1 MAAAPKLQPAPPK
14 PPRSN
19 ARFWLVAGIAGAVV
33 LMGALIAAVYFY
45 QESQAANIDKLNKGL
60 LGLGGDAPSENG
72 NRRSLARLPTELP
85 EGEPA
90 SQTVLPD
97 PASPPAPPAPPD
109 LPPPTTPE
117 QATAQVARDPVPGT
131 QAPAQPVQREPL
143 MYRGKKRSE
152 VAQVSARPGADQ
164 YPVNPYARQEPTARS
179 AAGAMPQARN
189 GREVFAQTAGRGQ
202 GLYASDEMVD
212 PPAGMCVSTP
222 HNIWDLQFQGE
233 VHTQFGSEFTVHV
246 LQDVPGRIYDGVS
259 SQPCEFPLIPA
270 GTQVACVPNTIDV
283 GRGDKFV
290 QAVCSRVDF
299 PGGKSMPLDGWSLV
313 GPSRSAGVPGSS
325 RYPWGDIFASAVVDI
340 IGAIPGAFVAA
351 AGSLSGPAGVAINI
365 GSDRFQ
371 ESTRQYGQSE
381 FKRVPTL
388 YIPRG
393 APAGLRQIGSLALPD
408 EPR

>member
-14 PPRSN
+14 PTRSN
-19 ARFWLVAGIAGAVV
+19 ARFWLVAGIAGAFI

-90 SQTVLPD
+90 SQSYLPD
-97 PASPPAPPAPPD
+97 PAAPPAPPSPPD

-117 QATAQVARDPVPGT
+117 QATAQVVHDAVPAP

-152 VAQVSARPGADQ
+152 VAQVSARAGADQ
-164 YPVNPYARQEPTARS
+164 YAVNPSVRQESTARS
-179 AAGAMPQARN
+179 AAVPQARN
-189 GREVFAQTAGRGQ
+189 GREMFAQTAGRGQ
-202 GLYASDEMVD
+202 SLYANGDLVE
-212 PPAGMCVSTP
+212 PPVGMCVSTP

-259 SQPCEFPLIPA
+259 SQPCDFPLIPA

-299 PGGKSMPLDGWSLV
+299 PGGKSLPLDGWSLV
-313 GPSRSAGVPGSS
+313 GPTRSAGVPGSS

-351 AGSLSGPAGVAINI
+351 AGALSGPAGVAINI

>member
-117 QATAQVARDPVPGT
+117 QATAQVAREPAPGT
-131 QAPAQPVQREPL
+131 QAPAQPVQRESL

-152 VAQVSARPGADQ
+152 VAQVSARPGTDQ
-164 YPVNPYARQEPTARS
+164 YPVNSPLRNRS
-179 AAGAMPQARN
+179 N
-189 GREVFAQTAGRGQ
+189 
-202 GLYASDEMVD
+202 
-212 PPAGMCVSTP
+212 
-222 HNIWDLQFQGE
+222 
-233 VHTQFGSEFTVHV
+233 
-246 LQDVPGRIYDGVS
+246 
-259 SQPCEFPLIPA
+259 
-270 GTQVACVPNTIDV
+270 
-283 GRGDKFV
+283 
-290 QAVCSRVDF
+290 
-299 PGGKSMPLDGWSLV
+299 
-313 GPSRSAGVPGSS
+313 
-325 RYPWGDIFASAVVDI
+325 
-340 IGAIPGAFVAA
+340 A
-351 AGSLSGPAGVAINI
+351 AGSERS
-365 GSDRFQ
+365 
-371 ESTRQYGQSE
+371 
-381 FKRVPTL
+381 
-388 YIPRG
+388 
-393 APAGLRQIGSLALPD
+393 
-408 EPR
+408 

>member
-19 ARFWLVAGIAGAVV
+19 ARFWLVAGVVGAFI
-33 LMGALIAAVYFY
+33 LMGSLIAAVYLY

-85 EGEPA
+85 EGEPVFQA
-90 SQTVLPD
+90 YQPD
-97 PASPPAPPAPPD
+97 PAAPPAPPD

-117 QATAQVARDPVPGT
+117 QATTQVVRDAAPAS
-131 QAPAQPVQREPL
+131 QAPAQPVQREAL

-152 VAQVSARPGADQ
+152 VAQVSARGGANQ
-164 YPVNPYARQEPTARS
+164 YAVNPSGRQEPTARS
-179 AAGAMPQARN
+179 AAAPQARN
-189 GREVFAQTAGRGQ
+189 GREMFAQTAGHGQ
-202 GLYASDEMVD
+202 SLYANGEVVD
-212 PPAGMCVSTP
+212 PPVGMCVSTP

-233 VHTQFGSEFTVHV
+233 VHTQFGSEFSVHV
-246 LQDVPGRIYDGVS
+246 LQDVLGRTYDGVS
-259 SQPCEFPLIPA
+259 SQPCDFPLIPA

-299 PGGKSMPLDGWSLV
+299 PGGKSLPLDGWSLV
-313 GPSRSAGVPGSS
+313 GLSRSAGVPGSS

-351 AGSLSGPAGVAINI
+351 AGALSGPAGVAISI

>member
-1 MAAAPKLQPAPPK
+1 
-14 PPRSN
+14 
-19 ARFWLVAGIAGAVV
+19 
-33 LMGALIAAVYFY
+33 MGALIAAVYFY

-90 SQTVLPD
+90 FQAYQPD
-97 PASPPAPPAPPD
+97 PAAPPTPPSPPD

-117 QATAQVARDPVPGT
+117 QATAQIGRDAAPAS
-131 QAPAQPVQREPL
+131 QAPAQPAQPVQRESL

-152 VAQVSARPGADQ
+152 VAQVSARAGADQ
-164 YPVNPYARQEPTARS
+164 YAVNPSGRQEPTARS
-179 AAGAMPQARN
+179 AALPQARN
-189 GREVFAQTAGRGQ
+189 GRKMFAQTAGRGQ
-202 GLYASDEMVD
+202 SLYASGEMVD

-222 HNIWDLQFQGE
+222 HNIWDLQFEGE

-259 SQPCEFPLIPA
+259 SQPCDFPLIPA

-299 PGGKSMPLDGWSLV
+299 PGGKSLPLDGWSLV
-313 GPSRSAGVPGSS
+313 GSTRSAGVPGSS
-325 RYPWGDIFASAVVDI
+325 RYPWDDIFASAVVDI

-351 AGSLSGPAGVAINI
+351 AGALSGPAGVAINI

-371 ESTRQYGQSE
+371 ESTRLYGQSE